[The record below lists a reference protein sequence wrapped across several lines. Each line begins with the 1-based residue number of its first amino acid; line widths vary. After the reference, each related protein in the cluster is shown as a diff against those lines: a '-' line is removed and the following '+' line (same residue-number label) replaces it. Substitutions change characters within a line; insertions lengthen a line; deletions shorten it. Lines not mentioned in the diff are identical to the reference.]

1 MKWFPGHMAKGAVE
15 FVLVLCDVSH
25 KIRPNKKICVSGYTY
40 MLLKIRVGRSDYFFI
55 F

>member
-25 KIRPNKKICVSGYTY
+25 KAKQKNMCFRLHLHAS
-40 MLLKIRVGRSDYFFI
+40 
-55 F
+55 